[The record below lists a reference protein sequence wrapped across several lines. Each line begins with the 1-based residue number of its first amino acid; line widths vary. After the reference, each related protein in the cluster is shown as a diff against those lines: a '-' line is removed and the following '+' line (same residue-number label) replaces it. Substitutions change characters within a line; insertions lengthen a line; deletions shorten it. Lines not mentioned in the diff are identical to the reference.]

1 MSYIHIRFSDV
12 QKANVDLYMIYRR
25 LQIMG
30 DSLELLARQLLPELA
45 SREDIAAG
53 FQNIQ
58 TSLNSILLKINRLH
72 HLTDMAVSSYEQ
84 TESGLREYSGAA
96 APTEPASE

>member
-1 MSYIHIRFSDV
+1 MSYINIRFSDV
-12 QKANVDLYMIYRR
+12 QKANIDLYMIYRR

-30 DSLELLARQLLPELA
+30 DSLAILSRQMLPELA

-53 FQNIQ
+53 LQNIQ
-58 TSLNSILLKINRLH
+58 TSLSGILLTINRLY

-84 TESGLREYSGAA
+84 TESGLREYIGADA
-96 APTEPASE
+96 LTEPSE